1 MAQATTAERRGVLV
15 NLWLDVVLV
24 FSLLVAVILLV
35 EYRRACGKP
44 VIWLVVA
51 MLGLAVAFALI
62 VVAHS
67 V

>member
-1 MAQATTAERRGVLV
+1 VS
-15 NLWLDVVLV
+15 LWLDVVLV